1 MTKGNLGI
9 ELSGEEEEE
18 EEAEEDGGEEEKEE
32 EEEEEEEE
40 QEEKS
45 KKGGREI
52 KQPLKW
58 PVELAGIIIRALEIA
73 QAPMIWGLLIII
85 MLYGWRQSLTG
96 GGEGE
101 RPSTHYFLTM
111 VPRFRDDRCQAV
123 LPLSGSGRRC
133 G

>member
-58 PVELAGIIIRALEIA
+58 PVELAGIIRALEIA
-73 QAPMIWGLLIII
+73 QAPMIGGLLI
-85 MLYGWRQSLTG
+85 MLYGWRKSLTG
-96 GGEGE
+96 GTLHT
-101 RPSTHYFLTM
+101 RNPWPNTF
-111 VPRFRDDRCQAV
+111 F
-123 LPLSGSGRRC
+123 GRHKPC
-133 G
+133 